1 MILASA
7 ANQWNISRVQV
18 PTSMGDS
25 DVPGAY
31 LCHSGAILQNI
42 LSLYE
47 YCICMNILQN
57 IHSLYEYWK
66 DFRRKP
72 SWRSAHDEPDLVRK
86 PLALGQRNGSMC
98 SIHGVLD
105 FSIQLLSE
113 TYENI
118 WGMLWIKAVKAISL
132 YSDTLGPR
140 HLFLE
145 TPLWLWQRGFL
156 GPEMA
161 RVHLWWVGLASVP
174 TGIILA
180 HGYI

>member
-1 MILASA
+1 MKYKQSSSTYIHGWLKCTWGLSLSLRGYSPEYSFFVWIL
-7 ANQWNISRVQV
+7 
-18 PTSMGDS
+18 
-25 DVPGAY
+25 Y
-31 LCHSGAILQNI
+31 
-42 LSLYE
+42 LYE
-47 YCICMNILQN
+47 YSPEYSFFVWILERLQEETLLKECPWWAR
-57 IHSLYEYWK
+57 SGEKALS
-66 DFRRKP
+66 
-72 SWRSAHDEPDLVRK
+72 SWT
-86 PLALGQRNGSMC
+86 RNCSMC
-98 SIHGVLD
+98 SIHGVSD

-118 WGMLWIKAVKAISL
+118 RGMLWIKAVKAISL